1 MGERA
6 RRWKNLLGRVL
17 LLPVSFLGVGLYR
30 AWLSIFFRYGAYPGM
45 DVSDYAL
52 FEVCIGIACLAA
64 AYWWHKIVPLWSNNR
79 ILILAG
85 ASMVVG
91 SIACAIW
98 SFALPLVFI
107 KHIGL
112 AIAGVGLGI
121 AILVWCEF
129 YGALNPMRVA
139 LYHAA
144 SIFFGEMLCCFFM
157 AVKPEGLVAMSVVL
171 PVLSLWWARRAVL
184 TLPEGDRP
192 QVQTKLHAHN
202 IPWKPI
208 ALMATCTF
216 ATGFIA
222 LPDQPIVLG
231 NIAGAG
237 FACLLVFFG
246 SLSTSRWFNF
256 DTIYR
261 VAFPLMIVGL
271 LLVMPLLER
280 APQLTAACYDAG
292 YTMLSMFIMIILS
305 NITYRFGLNAI
316 WLNGIERGIRY
327 LVEALGWGAYALSS
341 NVLPSGANSVVHAIV
356 MVAVTIMFL
365 VIVFQEKSLSA
376 RWGINLRAETVE
388 DEVDAFAPGQLS
400 MRVSDLSKR
409 FGLSDREEEVLQLM
423 VRGVPLAQMEEQLF
437 VARGTIKAHTSH
449 IYRKCNVQGK
459 DELFG
464 LLGINGEYPDV
475 LKV

>member
-6 RRWKNLLGRVL
+6 RRWKGLMGRVL

-52 FEVCIGIACLAA
+52 FEVSIGLACLAA
-64 AYWWHKIVPLWSNNR
+64 AYWWRKIVPLWSNNR

-85 ASMVVG
+85 IGMVVG

-98 SFALPLVFI
+98 AFLLPAMVFV
-107 KHIGL
+107 KYAGL

-184 TLPEGDRP
+184 TLPEDDRP
-192 QVQTKLHAHN
+192 QVQTKLHTHN

-216 ATGFIA
+216 ATGFTA
-222 LPDQPIVLG
+222 LPDQPLVLG

-271 LLVMPLLER
+271 LLVMPLLGR
-280 APQLTAACYDAG
+280 APQLAAACYDAG

-341 NVLPSGANSVVHAIV
+341 SVLPSGANSVVHAIV

-365 VIVFQEKSLSA
+365 AIVFQEKSLSA

-464 LLGINGEYPDV
+464 LLGINGEYPER
-475 LKV
+475 